1 MRSVCAELWR
11 GCKRS
16 PSKFLRIMLPRLPVH
31 RGRSVRPLA
40 TDMVERK
47 MNNREETSEELTVEP
62 VPQLPVL
69 LICERR
75 HG

>member
-1 MRSVCAELWR
+1 
-11 GCKRS
+11 
-16 PSKFLRIMLPRLPVH
+16 
-31 RGRSVRPLA
+31 
-40 TDMVERK
+40 MVERK
-47 MNNREETSEELTVEP
+47 MNNREELTVEP